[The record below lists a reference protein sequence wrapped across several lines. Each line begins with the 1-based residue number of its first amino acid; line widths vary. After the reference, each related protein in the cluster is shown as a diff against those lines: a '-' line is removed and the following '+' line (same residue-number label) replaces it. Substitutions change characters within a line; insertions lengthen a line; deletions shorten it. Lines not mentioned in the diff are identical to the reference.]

1 MRSGLL
7 ALTVLLLSLP
17 SFASAQQA
25 AEDEGVRLVAPIGV
39 SGRVATAL
47 EAALA
52 RFRLAPEA
60 DEADEERELRRAERT
75 ATEVLATEGYF
86 SPTQRFEPNPGSV
99 PRYRLVVDPG
109 RRTAVF
115 G

>member
-17 SFASAQQA
+17 SCASAQQA
-25 AEDEGVRLVAPIGV
+25 AEDEGVRLVTPIGV

-47 EAALA
+47 EDALA

-75 ATEVLATEGYF
+75 ATEVLAT
-86 SPTQRFEPNPGSV
+86 
-99 PRYRLVVDPG
+99 
-109 RRTAVF
+109 
-115 G
+115 